1 MTRDFFRS
9 NPMLWLAFPLM
20 AGITAGWLC
29 GISVLCSA
37 LLFVPAMLV
46 MIMGVCTRLNGCFFS
61 VAAFVAMF
69 ALGVVVEH
77 LDAAR
82 FVKKWSGVKGRFEAV
97 LLETPHVGGRAAM
110 VQAQVARIGRD
121 SVPDARREGLV
132 NLYFA
137 NSVDVERLNVGE
149 RIFFE
154 GRVASPRN
162 AGNPAEF
169 DTEHFLYVRGIT
181 GTAYLPMGV
190 WRSDGVADKTLLMY
204 AMDLRERVLQI
215 YDSLGFEGEE
225 GAVLSALTLGEKRDL
240 SQGVRD
246 LYSAVGASHVLA
258 LSGLHLGILYMLIT
272 MLLPVRGVSRLP
284 IIMRELLVLLLLW
297 GFAAMAGLTASVVR
311 AVILFTLMSVAR
323 CLQREGSVMNALGF
337 AAIVMLVVCPRW
349 LFDVSFQLSF
359 AAVWAIL
366 LLEYP
371 LRRLMRVEKHGR
383 AYAYV
388 AGVVAVSLSAQLGT
402 LPFVWYYFGTFP
414 LCFLITNFIV
424 MPAAF
429 CVMLLAVLMLALSPF
444 VLLQQFVA
452 WVLKCML
459 YAMNLLLRGVADLPG
474 ASVELP
480 YIGVLGAFVV
490 AVVLFV
496 LLYGV
501 LQRRKVY
508 VAVSLLLSM
517 LFVAVLVARKFRD
530 EVPYVLFFN
539 SRSCPAAQLVV
550 SSERSYLMSSYPEW
564 DIDLSYV
571 AEPFWR
577 REGMSQPILLHDGFT
592 DEKVSMSGRLVHFE
606 GRRIAMLSDDCW
618 MDETHVQ
625 PVDCI
630 FLCRG
635 FLGKIKRLLEI
646 YPTRYIVMDAT
657 LYEGSRRRIA
667 RECAQAGVRCLNLKD
682 MGAMKLLC
690 RGGGINFVSMKGR

>member
-1 MTRDFFRS
+1 
-9 NPMLWLAFPLM
+9 MLWLAFPLM

-82 FVKKWSGVKGRFEAV
+82 FVKKWSGAKGRFEAV
-97 LLETPHVGGRAAM
+97 LLEAPHVGGRAAR

-121 SVPDARREGLV
+121 SVPDALREGLV

-190 WRSDGVADKTLLMY
+190 WRPDGVADKTLLMY
-204 AMDLRERVLQI
+204 AMDLRERVLRI

-272 MLLPVRGVSRLP
+272 MLLPVRGGSRLP

-383 AYAYV
+383 AYAYA

-452 WVLKCML
+452 WVLKCLL
-459 YAMNLLLRGVADLPG
+459 YAMNMLLRGVADLPG

-517 LFVAVLVARKFRD
+517 FFVAVLVARNFRD

-592 DEKVSMSGRLVHFE
+592 DEKVRMSGRLVHFE

>member
-1 MTRDFFRS
+1 
-9 NPMLWLAFPLM
+9 MLWLAFPLM

-82 FVKKWSGVKGRFEAV
+82 FVKKWSGAKGRFEAV
-97 LLETPHVGGRAAM
+97 LLEAPHVGGRAAR

-204 AMDLRERVLQI
+204 AMDLRERVLRI
-215 YDSLGFEGEE
+215 YDSLGFDGEE

-272 MLLPVRGVSRLP
+272 MLLPVRGGSRLP

-383 AYAYV
+383 VYAYA

-452 WVLKCML
+452 WVLKCLL

-517 LFVAVLVARKFRD
+517 FFVAVLVARNFRD
-530 EVPYVLFFN
+530 EAPYVLFFN

>member
-1 MTRDFFRS
+1 
-9 NPMLWLAFPLM
+9 MLWLAFPLM

-61 VAAFVAMF
+61 VAAFLAMF

-82 FVKKWSGVKGRFEAV
+82 FVKKWSGAKGRFEAV
-97 LLETPHVGGRAAM
+97 LLEAPHVGGRAAR

-204 AMDLRERVLQI
+204 AMDLRERVLRI

-272 MLLPVRGVSRLP
+272 MLLPVRGGSRLP

-383 AYAYV
+383 AYAYA

-452 WVLKCML
+452 WALKCLL

-517 LFVAVLVARKFRD
+517 LFVAVLVARNFRD

-577 REGMSQPILLHDGFT
+577 REGMSQPILLHDGFS

>member
-1 MTRDFFRS
+1 
-9 NPMLWLAFPLM
+9 MLWLAFPLM

-61 VAAFVAMF
+61 VAAFLAMF

-82 FVKKWSGVKGRFEAV
+82 FVKKWSGAKGRFEAV
-97 LLETPHVGGRAAM
+97 LLEAPHVGGRAAR

-204 AMDLRERVLQI
+204 AMDLRERVLRI
-215 YDSLGFEGEE
+215 YDSLGFDGEE

-272 MLLPVRGVSRLP
+272 MLLPVRGGSRLP

-452 WVLKCML
+452 WVLKCLL

-530 EVPYVLFFN
+530 ETPFVLFFN
-539 SRSCPAAQLVV
+539 SRNCPAAQLVV

-577 REGMSQPILLHDGFT
+577 REGMSQPILLHDGFS

>member
-1 MTRDFFRS
+1 
-9 NPMLWLAFPLM
+9 MLWLAFPLM

>member
-1 MTRDFFRS
+1 
-9 NPMLWLAFPLM
+9 MLWLAFPLM

-46 MIMGVCTRLNGCFFS
+46 MIMGVCTRLNGCIFS
-61 VAAFVAMF
+61 VAAFLAMF

-82 FVKKWSGVKGRFEAV
+82 FVKKWSGAKGRFEAV
-97 LLETPHVGGRAAM
+97 LLEAPHVGGRAAR

-204 AMDLRERVLQI
+204 AMDLRERVLRI

-272 MLLPVRGVSRLP
+272 MLLPVRGGSRLP

-517 LFVAVLVARKFRD
+517 FFVAVLVARNFRD

-539 SRSCPAAQLVV
+539 SRNCPAAQLVV

-577 REGMSQPILLHDGFT
+577 REGMSQPILLHDGFS

>member
-1 MTRDFFRS
+1 
-9 NPMLWLAFPLM
+9 MLWLAFPLM

-82 FVKKWSGVKGRFEAV
+82 FVKKWSGAKGRFEAV
-97 LLETPHVGGRAAM
+97 LLEAPHVGGRAAR

-181 GTAYLPMGV
+181 GTAYLSMGV

-204 AMDLRERVLQI
+204 AMDLRERVLRV
-215 YDSLGFEGEE
+215 YDSLGFDGEE

-272 MLLPVRGVSRLP
+272 MLLPVRGGSRLP

-383 AYAYV
+383 AYAYA

-452 WVLKCML
+452 WVLKCLL

-490 AVVLFV
+490 AVVLLV

-517 LFVAVLVARKFRD
+517 LFVAVLVARKFRN
-530 EVPYVLFFN
+530 EAPFVLFFN
-539 SRSCPAAQLVV
+539 SRNCPAAQLVV

-577 REGMSQPILLHDGFT
+577 REGMSQPILLHDGFS

>member
-1 MTRDFFRS
+1 
-9 NPMLWLAFPLM
+9 MLWLAFPLM

-61 VAAFVAMF
+61 VAAFLAMF

-82 FVKKWSGVKGRFEAV
+82 FVKKWSAAKGRFEAV
-97 LLETPHVGGRAAM
+97 LLEAPHVGGRAAR

-204 AMDLRERVLQI
+204 AMDLRERVLRI

-272 MLLPVRGVSRLP
+272 MLLPVRGGSRLP

-452 WVLKCML
+452 WVLKCLL

-501 LQRRKVY
+501 FQRRKVY
-508 VAVSLLLSM
+508 VAVSLLLCLWHAIFVMRFLMCCSSIVEVALLLSL
-517 LFVAVLVARKFRD
+517 LFR
-530 EVPYVLFFN
+530 
-539 SRSCPAAQLVV
+539 Q
-550 SSERSYLMSSYPEW
+550 
-564 DIDLSYV
+564 
-571 AEPFWR
+571 
-577 REGMSQPILLHDGFT
+577 
-592 DEKVSMSGRLVHFE
+592 
-606 GRRIAMLSDDCW
+606 
-618 MDETHVQ
+618 
-625 PVDCI
+625 
-630 FLCRG
+630 RG
-635 FLGKIKRLLEI
+635 L
-646 YPTRYIVMDAT
+646 T
-657 LYEGSRRRIA
+657 
-667 RECAQAGVRCLNLKD
+667 
-682 MGAMKLLC
+682 
-690 RGGGINFVSMKGR
+690 

>member
-1 MTRDFFRS
+1 
-9 NPMLWLAFPLM
+9 M

-61 VAAFVAMF
+61 VAAFLAMF

-82 FVKKWSGVKGRFEAV
+82 FVKKWSGAKGRFEAV
-97 LLETPHVGGRAAM
+97 LLEAPHVGGRAAR

-204 AMDLRERVLQI
+204 AMDLRERVLRI

-272 MLLPVRGVSRLP
+272 MLLPVRGGSRLP

-383 AYAYV
+383 AYAYA

-452 WVLKCML
+452 WVLKCLL

-517 LFVAVLVARKFRD
+517 FFVAVLVARNFRD

-539 SRSCPAAQLVV
+539 SRNCPAAQLVI

-577 REGMSQPILLHDGFT
+577 REGMSQPILLHDGFS

>member
-1 MTRDFFRS
+1 
-9 NPMLWLAFPLM
+9 MLWLAFPLM
-20 AGITAGWLC
+20 VGITAGWLC

-82 FVKKWSGVKGRFEAV
+82 FVKKWSGAKGRFEAV
-97 LLETPHVGGRAAM
+97 LLEAPHVGGRAAR

-204 AMDLRERVLQI
+204 AMDLRERVLRI

-272 MLLPVRGVSRLP
+272 MLLPVRGGSRLP

-383 AYAYV
+383 VYAYA

-452 WVLKCML
+452 WVLKYLL
-459 YAMNLLLRGVADLPG
+459 YAMNLMLRGVADLPG

-517 LFVAVLVARKFRD
+517 FFVAVLVARNFRD
-530 EVPYVLFFN
+530 EAPFVLFFN

-577 REGMSQPILLHDGFT
+577 REGMSQPILLHDGFS

>member
-1 MTRDFFRS
+1 
-9 NPMLWLAFPLM
+9 MLWLAFPLM

-61 VAAFVAMF
+61 VAAFLAMF

-82 FVKKWSGVKGRFEAV
+82 FVKKWSGAKGRFEAV
-97 LLETPHVGGRAAM
+97 LLEAPHVGGRAAR

-121 SVPDARREGLV
+121 SVPNARREGLV

-181 GTAYLPMGV
+181 GTAYLSMGV

-204 AMDLRERVLQI
+204 AMDLRERVLRV
-215 YDSLGFEGEE
+215 YDSLGFDGEE

-272 MLLPVRGVSRLP
+272 MLLPVRGGSRLP

-388 AGVVAVSLSAQLGT
+388 AGVVTVSLSAQLGT

-452 WVLKCML
+452 WVLKCLL

-539 SRSCPAAQLVV
+539 SRNCPAAQLVV

-577 REGMSQPILLHDGFT
+577 REGMSQPILLHDGFS

>member
-1 MTRDFFRS
+1 
-9 NPMLWLAFPLM
+9 MLWLAFPLM

-46 MIMGVCTRLNGCFFS
+46 MIMGVCTRFNGCFFS
-61 VAAFVAMF
+61 VAAFLAMF

-82 FVKKWSGVKGRFEAV
+82 FVKKWSGAKGRFEAV
-97 LLETPHVGGRAAM
+97 LLEAPHVGGRAAR

-204 AMDLRERVLQI
+204 AMDLRERVLRI

-272 MLLPVRGVSRLP
+272 MLLPVRGGSRLP

-383 AYAYV
+383 VYAYA

-452 WVLKCML
+452 WVLKCLL

-517 LFVAVLVARKFRD
+517 FFVAVLVARKFRD

-577 REGMSQPILLHDGFT
+577 REGMSQPILLHDGFS

>member
-1 MTRDFFRS
+1 
-9 NPMLWLAFPLM
+9 MLWLAFPLM

-29 GISVLCSA
+29 GISVLCST

-61 VAAFVAMF
+61 VAAFLAMF

-82 FVKKWSGVKGRFEAV
+82 FVKKWSGAKGRFEAV
-97 LLETPHVGGRAAM
+97 LLEAPHVGGRAAR

-149 RIFFE
+149 HIFFE

-181 GTAYLPMGV
+181 GTAYLPVGV

-204 AMDLRERVLQI
+204 AMDLRERVLRI

-272 MLLPVRGVSRLP
+272 MLLPVRGGSRLP

-383 AYAYV
+383 VYAYA

-444 VLLQQFVA
+444 VFLQQFVA
-452 WVLKCML
+452 WVLKCLL

-517 LFVAVLVARKFRD
+517 FFVAVLVARNFRD

-539 SRSCPAAQLVV
+539 SRNCPAAQLVV

-577 REGMSQPILLHDGFT
+577 REGMSQPILLHDGFS

-682 MGAMKLLC
+682 IGAMKLLC

>member
-1 MTRDFFRS
+1 
-9 NPMLWLAFPLM
+9 MLWLAFPLM

-61 VAAFVAMF
+61 VAAFLAMF

-82 FVKKWSGVKGRFEAV
+82 FVKKWSGAKGRFEAV
-97 LLETPHVGGRAAM
+97 LLEAPHVGGRAAR

-204 AMDLRERVLQI
+204 AMDLRERVLRI

-272 MLLPVRGVSRLP
+272 MLLPVRGGSRLP

-383 AYAYV
+383 AYAYA

-452 WVLKCML
+452 WVLKCLL

-517 LFVAVLVARKFRD
+517 FFVAVLVARNFRD

-539 SRSCPAAQLVV
+539 SRNCPAAQLVI

-577 REGMSQPILLHDGFT
+577 REGMSQPILLHDGFS

>member
-1 MTRDFFRS
+1 
-9 NPMLWLAFPLM
+9 MLWLAFPLM

-82 FVKKWSGVKGRFEAV
+82 FVKKWSGAKGRFEAV
-97 LLETPHVGGRAAM
+97 LLEAPHVGGRAAR

-154 GRVASPRN
+154 GKVTSPRN

-204 AMDLRERVLQI
+204 AMDLRERVLRI

-272 MLLPVRGVSRLP
+272 MLLPVRGGSRLP

-452 WVLKCML
+452 WVLKCLL

-480 YIGVLGAFVV
+480 YIGVLGAFIV

-517 LFVAVLVARKFRD
+517 FFVAVLVARNFRD

-539 SRSCPAAQLVV
+539 SRNCPAAQLVV

-577 REGMSQPILLHDGFT
+577 REGMSQPILLHDGFS

-682 MGAMKLLC
+682 IGAMKLLC

>member
-1 MTRDFFRS
+1 
-9 NPMLWLAFPLM
+9 MLWLAFPLM

-61 VAAFVAMF
+61 VAAFLAMF

-82 FVKKWSGVKGRFEAV
+82 FVKKWSGAKGRFEAV
-97 LLETPHVGGRAAM
+97 LLEAPHVGGRAAR

-190 WRSDGVADKTLLMY
+190 WRSDGVADKTLLIY
-204 AMDLRERVLQI
+204 AMDLRERVLRI
-215 YDSLGFEGEE
+215 YDSLGFDGEE

-272 MLLPVRGVSRLP
+272 MLLPVRGGSRLP

-452 WVLKCML
+452 WVLKCLL

-530 EVPYVLFFN
+530 ETPFVLFFN
-539 SRSCPAAQLVV
+539 SRNCPAAQLVV

-577 REGMSQPILLHDGFT
+577 REGMSQPILLHDGFS

>member
-1 MTRDFFRS
+1 
-9 NPMLWLAFPLM
+9 MLWLAFPLM

-61 VAAFVAMF
+61 VAAFLAMF

-82 FVKKWSGVKGRFEAV
+82 FVKKWSGAKGRFEAV
-97 LLETPHVGGRAAM
+97 LLEAPHVGGRAAR

-137 NSVDVERLNVGE
+137 NSVDVEHLNVGE

-204 AMDLRERVLQI
+204 AMDLRERVLRI

-272 MLLPVRGVSRLP
+272 MLLPVRGGSRLP

-311 AVILFTLMSVAR
+311 AVILFTLISVAR

-452 WVLKCML
+452 WVLKCLL

-474 ASVELP
+474 ASLELP

-517 LFVAVLVARKFRD
+517 FFVAVLVARKFRD

-577 REGMSQPILLHDGFT
+577 REGMSQPILLHDGFS